1 MHATHS
7 VFIINA
13 IEAFALQKYN
23 SLSADEKKG
32 IVAKYIAGGG
42 IKGNLQ
48 QVLSNVETSSSS
60 KETTSQVIE
69 GYMFLGIVAIYVL
82 CPLKK
87 PIGYTQHLGD
97 SSEESC
103 TELAVFFKYIL

>member
-1 MHATHS
+1 MMGIWIFQNLDRES
-7 VFIINA
+7 
-13 IEAFALQKYN
+13 QKMN
-23 SLSADEKKG
+23 L
-32 IVAKYIAGGG
+32 
-42 IKGNLQ
+42 NLQ